1 MRVLIAPDSFK
12 GSATALEV
20 ADAITEGWREER
32 PGDQIFLAPMADGG
46 EGTLEAF
53 STAVPNAQWMPVNV
67 HGPSGARL
75 DSEWLLLPDGT
86 GVVELARTSGLTLL
100 PSLMPFHAQ
109 SVGFGEAINAAL
121 NHGVSKLILALGGS
135 SSTDG
140 GAGLLSALGARLLD
154 RDGLAIPAGNSGLR
168 ALDSV
173 DLSGLRALPPGG
185 AVILSDVDNP
195 LLGLR
200 GAANIFGPQK
210 GAREEDLPAL
220 EANLARFAALLP
232 ANPAASGSGA
242 AGGVGFAL
250 LAWGAVMS
258 SGSAMLGETLG
269 LNELVRSADVIIT
282 GEGRFDSQSSGGKV
296 PWYLQSLANVEQI
309 PALLVAGSISAPI
322 EQFEQAVS
330 LTELAGGVDA
340 AMSDPR
346 RWLRTAGTKLAA
358 SLFRTGA

>member
-20 ADAITEGWREER
+20 ANAITEGWREER
-32 PGDQIFLAPMADGG
+32 PGDQILLAPMADGG
-46 EGTLEAF
+46 EGTLESF

-67 HGPSGARL
+67 HGPSGALL

-100 PSLMPFHAQ
+100 PRLMPFHAQ
-109 SVGFGEAINAAL
+109 SVGFGEAISAAL
-121 NHGVSKLILALGGS
+121 NHGVSKLVLGLGGS

-154 RDGLAIPAGNSGLR
+154 KAGLAIPVGNSGLGT
-168 ALDSV
+168 LDSV
-173 DLSGLRALPPGG
+173 DLSGLRALPPDG
-185 AVILSDVDNP
+185 AIILSDVDNP

-200 GAANIFGPQK
+200 GAAQIFGPQK
-210 GAREEDLPAL
+210 GAREKDFLAL
-220 EANLARFAALLP
+220 EANLARLAALLP
-232 ANPAASGSGA
+232 ADPDAPGSGA
-242 AGGVGFAL
+242 AGGVGFGL

-258 SGSAMLGETLG
+258 SGSTMLGETLG
-269 LNELVRSADVIIT
+269 LHELARSADLIIT

-296 PWYLQSLANVEQI
+296 PWYMQSLAHAAQI
-309 PALLVAGSISAPI
+309 PAMLVAGSISAPT

-330 LTELAGGVDA
+330 LTELAGCVDA
-340 AMSDPR
+340 AMSDPG
-346 RWLRTAGTKLAA
+346 RWLRTAGAKLAA
-358 SLFRTGA
+358 SF